1 MLRYVLAAA
10 FGLAIVVAAGS
21 TTSAQDKKSEK
32 KAVTIE
38 GKLVCTKC
46 TLNETA
52 KCEHAVKVKDG
63 AKTVTY
69 YIDSKMFHGE
79 VCPAGN
85 ELAVKVTGTAGE
97 KDGKK
102 TLTGAKIEKV
112 K

>member
-1 MLRYVLAAA
+1 MLRYALAAA
-10 FGLAIVVAAGS
+10 LGLAVVVGAGS
-21 TTSAQDKKSEK
+21 DSSAQEKKTEK
-32 KAVTIE
+32 KATTIE

-63 AKTVTY
+63 EKTVTY

-97 KDGKK
+97 KEGKK